1 MRKTTS
7 SGARPKC
14 AQSAIPSPGSLET
27 SPTELHDHTSR
38 YTTTGPL
45 PCKVHV
51 ELRRLTHRVYHRRPS
66 IALYAG
72 TCGCHDN
79 LREPVAPRRQGP
91 WVPSPSRTGV
101 FGPPPLVVSPTLVRE
116 YLITVTSGSW
126 VAFSLGCQPG
136 SYESAPCVTW
146 TVFGTPPLRTV
157 SHCTGQVA
165 TDPQSPR
172 GGSQRACPTRG
183 AHPTASGRLGT
194 VAVRPLSLWVASPGD
209 LSQPPS

>member
-38 YTTTGPL
+38 YTTTGLL
-45 PCKVHV
+45 PCKVNV

-101 FGPPPLVVSPTLVRE
+101 FGPPSPCCITHAGSRVPHFGDKWQLGRALFGLPARE
-116 YLITVTSGSW
+116 L
-126 VAFSLGCQPG
+126 
-136 SYESAPCVTW
+136 
-146 TVFGTPPLRTV
+146 
-157 SHCTGQVA
+157 
-165 TDPQSPR
+165 
-172 GGSQRACPTRG
+172 
-183 AHPTASGRLGT
+183 
-194 VAVRPLSLWVASPGD
+194 
-209 LSQPPS
+209 